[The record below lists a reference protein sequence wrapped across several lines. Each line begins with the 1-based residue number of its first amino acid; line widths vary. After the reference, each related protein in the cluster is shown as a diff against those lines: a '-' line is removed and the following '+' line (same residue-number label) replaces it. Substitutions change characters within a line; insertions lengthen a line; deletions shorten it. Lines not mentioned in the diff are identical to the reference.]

1 MFVFHARRFPANR
14 ADAKGYLGMS
24 HRAMHA
30 RGCSSCSQPPAGS
43 LTTPPRA
50 CHRCAS
56 PRLAQSRLTRPHAEI
71 SAGRLAEAAV
81 LSLATADAHTRR
93 IHRAARRDAAQAS
106 GAAASGVTPGPRAAP
121 ADAPP
126 TGSMNAGSHTAAG
139 ARVLGMGNMA
149 RERPVQPGG
158 LNTRTR
164 ARTERIFQR
173 RRGVSHVTGD

>member
-126 TGSMNAGSHTAAG
+126 TGSMNAGSHTAA
-139 ARVLGMGNMA
+139 ARVYSEWETWRGSGPCSPAASTLGHGPEPSASSN
-149 RERPVQPGG
+149 GG
-158 LNTRTR
+158 
-164 ARTERIFQR
+164 AA
-173 RRGVSHVTGD
+173 SVT

>member
-1 MFVFHARRFPANR
+1 MLAAPGGEPDHAATSLSPMCLAATSTEQVDSPPCRDFSRQVSGSSGAILGGCRRA
-14 ADAKGYLGMS
+14 Y
-24 HRAMHA
+24 
-30 RGCSSCSQPPAGS
+30 
-43 LTTPPRA
+43 
-50 CHRCAS
+50 
-56 PRLAQSRLTRPHAEI
+56 
-71 SAGRLAEAAV
+71 
-81 LSLATADAHTRR
+81 R
-93 IHRAARRDAAQAS
+93 IHRAARRDAVQAS

-158 LNTRTR
+158 LNTRTQ